1 MVKTVSILGCGWLGT
16 ALGRRL
22 MSKGYAVKG
31 STLSSEKYNIL
42 ETTGIETYHIK
53 IEPESV
59 VIDYTSFFN
68 TDVLMIGIPPARTEN
83 VAEEF
88 PKQINQVIQL
98 IQKLN
103 IQKVLF
109 ISSTSVF
116 EPANKVVRE
125 GDEGTPEKPAGRAL
139 LKAEKML
146 FNVPGVQ
153 TTVVRLGGLIGADR
167 NPARFLAGK
176 KNIPGSSPV
185 NLIHRND
192 AVNIIAEIIER
203 EIWGEVFNAS
213 SPEHPTKREFY
224 SKAAKIA
231 ELPIP
236 GFTDATE
243 NYKIVNS
250 DKLIGTLGYK
260 FEYPSPMVYLKELE
274 EWAYRI

>member
-1 MVKTVSILGCGWLGT
+1 
-16 ALGRRL
+16 
-22 MSKGYAVKG
+22 VKG

-59 VIDYTSFFN
+59 VIDYSSFFN